1 VKFAWIVKIGALLA
15 VVLALMFGLG
25 LIKDVVHDRLRYKNA
40 ASSSVAQSI
49 AGSQTVVGP
58 VVHSACV
65 ETWDVKGPGKTTYEE
80 RREFMLM
87 ALPETLT
94 VKSNVGLETRTRSL
108 YPVNVFTL
116 KAQLVAQYPSL
127 NKLRPVST
135 VKNSRMNCG
144 SPIVMLSVDDPRG
157 IRSAQLSV
165 GGQVYKLKA
174 GTFHPAYSRGVH
186 AALPDAMR
194 QSADPLTLEIE
205 LELVGTERLSI
216 VPLGETTQVRMQSN
230 WPHPSFGGRFSPA
243 DRSITTEGF
252 DANWR
257 VTSMASSAGLGVLNA
272 RPTCDDQ
279 SEHTNQDADT
289 DASARAAYAVS
300 SANADAAQTEAA
312 TAARSPLADAP
323 APRQQPQPAAP
334 AFKGCT
340 ETLQVA
346 FIDPINPYSLS
357 DRATKYG
364 VLFIALTFLAVGLFE
379 LMNGLRVHPVQYFLV
394 GSALSIFFLLLVSLS
409 EHLSFNASYA
419 SAGAGCVLLLTYY
432 ASHMLGG
439 IRRGLPFGLGIAL
452 LYGLLFV
459 LLQLEQTALVVGA
472 IAMFAVLAM
481 VMALTRKVNWYGLS
495 VSTSTNAANAASP
508 TRAQE

>member
-1 VKFAWIVKIGALLA
+1 MKFAWIVKIAALLA
-15 VVLALMFGLG
+15 VVVALMFGLG
-25 LIKDVVHDRLRYKNA
+25 LIKDVVYDRLRHKDA
-40 ASSSVAQSI
+40 AASSVAQSI

-65 ETWDVKGPGKTTYEE
+65 ETWDVKGPGKTTFEE

-108 YPVNVFTL
+108 YPINVFTL

-127 NKLRPVST
+127 DKLKPVST
-135 VKNSRMNCG
+135 MKNSRMNCG

-157 IRSAQLSV
+157 IRSAKLNV
-165 GGQVYKLKA
+165 DGQAYKLKA
-174 GTFHPAYSRGVH
+174 GTFHPTYSRGVH

-194 QSADPLTLEIE
+194 QATAPLTLEVE

-230 WPHPSFGGRFSPA
+230 SPHPSFGGRFSPA
-243 DRSITTEGF
+243 DRSITKDGF

-272 RPTCDDQ
+272 RPTCGQ
-279 SEHTNQDADT
+279 SDESVHADT
-289 DASARAAYAVS
+289 DAPTAAAHAVTSAGQ
-300 SANADAAQTEAA
+300 DAAQAVA
-312 TAARSPLADAP
+312 DTASASPLAGVQRVTP
-323 APRQQPQPAAP
+323 SPQLTAP

-379 LMNGLRVHPVQYFLV
+379 LMHGLRVHPVQYFLV

-409 EHLSFNASYA
+409 EHLSFNTSYA
-419 SAGAGCVLLLTYY
+419 SAGAACVLLLTYY

-439 IRRGLPFGLGIAL
+439 IRRGVPFGLGIAL

-472 IAMFAVLAM
+472 VAMFVVLAV
-481 VMALTRKVNWYGLS
+481 VMALTRKVNWYGLGTGA
-495 VSTSTNAANAASP
+495 VRTGI
-508 TRAQE
+508 